1 MEIKGFI
8 KTILDPV
15 SGSSARGEW
24 SRQDVVIEYQDGNYT
39 KTLAVTFFNKL
50 DQLAGLGVGQE
61 VTVSFSVSSREYNG
75 RWFTQADGWKIEPI
89 AAAKVSQ
96 TSAPAPEPVEW
107 GKPQADDLPF

>member
-24 SRQDVVIEYQDGNYT
+24 SRQDVVIEYQDGSYT
-39 KTLAVTFFNKL
+39 KTLAVTFFNKAE
-50 DQLAGLGVGQE
+50 QLLGLGVGQE

-75 RWFTQADGWKIEPI
+75 RWFTQADGWKIEPT
-89 AAAKVSQ
+89 Q
-96 TSAPAPEPVEW
+96 TQPQAPAPEPVEW